1 VRRMESTPLPSG
13 ATGTAGTAE
22 PPPDRQSMAI
32 AALLDQIGR
41 RADAAAWATGL
52 HPAQWSALRYFSRA
66 GAEARTVA
74 AFAAFVGASLG
85 TSWQTV
91 KALIGK
97 GFVTSN
103 KMPGRGKVL
112 RIDLTPKG
120 RQRIADDP
128 LAEIGRA
135 VALLDPTLRITLI
148 EAAEGVLRRLPAR
161 GVAAASEEDAANAT
175 AAASEGDRVR
185 PAIHPVPLASEPAA
199 SDEASHQE
207 GVIGFYPRV
216 NRSPPVE

>member
-1 VRRMESTPLPSG
+1 
-13 ATGTAGTAE
+13 
-22 PPPDRQSMAI
+22 MAI

-97 GFVTSN
+97 GYVTSN

-128 LAEIGRA
+128 LSEIGRA
-135 VALLDPTLRITLI
+135 VAELEPNLRVTLI

-161 GVAAASEEDAANAT
+161 GVAAADEDLAANA
-175 AAASEGDRVR
+175 AEPERMR
-185 PAIHPVPLASEPAA
+185 PGIHPVPLASEPASA
-199 SDEASHQE
+199 DADQAQE

-216 NRSPPVE
+216 NRSAPVE

>member
-1 VRRMESTPLPSG
+1 
-13 ATGTAGTAE
+13 
-22 PPPDRQSMAI
+22 MAI

-97 GFVTSN
+97 GYVTSN

-135 VALLDPTLRITLI
+135 IALLDPTLRITLI

-161 GVAAASEEDAANAT
+161 GVAATAEDEALPVVGAATEA
-175 AAASEGDRVR
+175 ERVR
-185 PAIHPVPLASEPAA
+185 PGIHPVPLASEPLP
-199 SDEASHQE
+199 SDTAPHRE

-216 NRSPPVE
+216 NRSAPVE

>member
-1 VRRMESTPLPSG
+1 MESTPLASG
-13 ATGTAGTAE
+13 AIGTVGTGE

-97 GFVTSN
+97 GYVTSN

-112 RIDLTPKG
+112 RIDLTQKG

-135 VALLDPTLRITLI
+135 VAQLDPTLRITLI

-161 GVAAASEEDAANAT
+161 GVAASAEEET
-175 AAASEGDRVR
+175 APGEVEAER
-185 PAIHPVPLASEPAA
+185 PRPSIHPVPLASDLTPTETEDAG
-199 SDEASHQE
+199 EA
-207 GVIGFYPRV
+207 VIGFFPRGGRV
-216 NRSPPVE
+216 SAPE

>member
-1 VRRMESTPLPSG
+1 
-13 ATGTAGTAE
+13 
-22 PPPDRQSMAI
+22 
-32 AALLDQIGR
+32 
-41 RADAAAWATGL
+41 
-52 HPAQWSALRYFSRA
+52 
-66 GAEARTVA
+66 
-74 AFAAFVGASLG
+74 
-85 TSWQTV
+85 V

-161 GVAAASEEDAANAT
+161 GVAAALEEEAANAT
-175 AAASEGDRVR
+175 AAAGEGDRVR

-199 SDEASHQE
+199 SDEAAHQE

-216 NRSPPVE
+216 NRSTPVE

>member
-1 VRRMESTPLPSG
+1 MESTPLASG
-13 ATGTAGTAE
+13 AIGTVGTGE

-97 GFVTSN
+97 GYVTSN

-112 RIDLTPKG
+112 RIDLTQKG

-135 VALLDPTLRITLI
+135 IAQLDPTLRITLI

-161 GVAAASEEDAANAT
+161 GVAAAAEEETVPGEAEA
-175 AAASEGDRVR
+175 ER
-185 PAIHPVPLASEPAA
+185 PRPSIHPVPLASDPTPT
-199 SDEASHQE
+199 EAE
-207 GVIGFYPRV
+207 DAGEAVIGFFPRGGRV
-216 NRSPPVE
+216 SAPE

>member
-1 VRRMESTPLPSG
+1 MESTPLASG
-13 ATGTAGTAE
+13 AIGTVGTGE

-97 GFVTSN
+97 GYVTSN

-112 RIDLTPKG
+112 RIDLTQKG

-135 VALLDPTLRITLI
+135 VAQLDPTLRITLI

-161 GVAAASEEDAANAT
+161 GVAAATEEET
-175 AAASEGDRVR
+175 APGEVEVER
-185 PAIHPVPLASEPAA
+185 PRPSIHPVPLASDLTPT
-199 SDEASHQE
+199 EAE
-207 GVIGFYPRV
+207 DAGEAVIGFFPRGGRV
-216 NRSPPVE
+216 SAPE

>member
-1 VRRMESTPLPSG
+1 MESTPLPSG
-13 ATGTAGTAE
+13 ATGSANAVAA
-22 PPPDRQSMAI
+22 PPDRQSMAI

-97 GFVTSN
+97 GYVTSN

-135 VALLDPTLRITLI
+135 VAQLDPTLRLTLI

-161 GVAAASEEDAANAT
+161 GVAATLEEE
-175 AAASEGDRVR
+175 AAAEPERQR
-185 PAIHPVPLASEPAA
+185 PSIHPVPLGTDSPPTPPTAEG
-199 SDEASHQE
+199 EAI
-207 GVIGFYPRV
+207 IGFYPRI
-216 NRSPPVE
+216 NRAPATE

>member
-1 VRRMESTPLPSG
+1 
-13 ATGTAGTAE
+13 
-22 PPPDRQSMAI
+22 MAI

-97 GFVTSN
+97 GYVTSN

-128 LAEIGRA
+128 LNEIGRA
-135 VALLDPTLRITLI
+135 VAQLEPNLRVTLI

-161 GVAAASEEDAANAT
+161 GVGAAEDDLASTTEPE
-175 AAASEGDRVR
+175 RLR
-185 PAIHPVPLASEPAA
+185 PGIHPVPLASEATQPTA
-199 SDEASHQE
+199 DQPQE

-216 NRSPPVE
+216 NRSAPVE

>member
-1 VRRMESTPLPSG
+1 MESSPLASG
-13 ATGTAGTAE
+13 AIGTVGTGEA
-22 PPPDRQSMAI
+22 PPDRQSMAI

-97 GFVTSN
+97 GYVTSN

-135 VALLDPTLRITLI
+135 VAQLDPTLRITLI

-161 GVAAASEEDAANAT
+161 GVAAATEAEDEGVSVAT
-175 AAASEGDRVR
+175 DADRLR
-185 PAIHPVPLASEPAA
+185 PSIHPVPLAAESAPV
-199 SDEASHQE
+199 DEAGNAE
-207 GVIGFYPRV
+207 AVIGFFPRA
-216 NRSPPVE
+216 NRTAGRE

>member
-1 VRRMESTPLPSG
+1 MESTPPPSG
-13 ATGTAGTAE
+13 ALGAAGMAQ

-66 GAEARTVA
+66 GAEARTVS

-97 GFVTSN
+97 GYVTSN
-103 KMPGRGKVL
+103 KMPGRGKIL
-112 RIDLTPKG
+112 RIDLTLKG

-128 LAEIGRA
+128 LNEIGRA
-135 VALLDPTLRITLI
+135 VAQLEPILRVSLI

-161 GVAAASEEDAANAT
+161 GVASAEDDPAPVPT
-175 AAASEGDRVR
+175 SLEPERLR
-185 PAIHPVPLASEPAA
+185 PGIHPVPLASGPTQTNAG
-199 SDEASHQE
+199 QLPE

-216 NRSPPVE
+216 NRSGQTE